1 MFLPNSR
8 YYSQPIDIRTLADG
22 RTVSLVR
29 APLPGPPV
37 VKGYHRRQNGQR
49 LDLIANKYLADATA
63 TWWLCDANNAV
74 VPDALA
80 AHDLVG
86 VPFNAPA
93 GA

>member
-8 YYSQPIDIRTLADG
+8 YYSQPVDVRTLADG
-22 RTVSLVR
+22 RIVSLVR
-29 APLPGPPV
+29 PPLPGQAV

-49 LDLIANKYLADATA
+49 LDLIANKYLADATT

-93 GA
+93 GG

>member
-1 MFLPNSR
+1 MFASNSR
-8 YYSQPIDIRTLADG
+8 YYSQPVDIRTLADG

-29 APLPGPPV
+29 PPLPGPPV
-37 VKGYHRRQNGQR
+37 IKGYHRRQNGQR
-49 LDLIANKYLADATA
+49 LDLIANNYLADPTT

-93 GA
+93 GT